1 MLNGVMGCLLFVVTA
16 AATVATVSIGHA
28 QENAGVDSAL
38 FEQGLTLFD
47 ANCSQCHQTTGTGL
61 PPDFPALDGNANLG
75 DLALIV
81 ENVHRGKGA
90 MPSFPD
96 LSAEEIA
103 AVATYARNAWNNAY
117 GGVTAEEVAA
127 AMAGLGEAG
136 ERISVW
142 TGVYSEEQAARGQSV
157 FLSVCGR
164 CHGPRGNGAGDP
176 EMVAAP
182 AVARG
187 PFLRKWDGQTVATLL
202 NYVRATMPTDNPKS
216 LSDQQYLDA
225 ITYMFALSNMPKGD
239 KELQLDD
246 SVLAGVEITQPQ

>member
-1 MLNGVMGCLLFVVTA
+1 MCGLLGLLTA
-16 AATVATVSIGHA
+16 ASTVAVVSTGRA
-28 QENAGVDSAL
+28 QEPAAVDATL
-38 FEQGLTLFD
+38 FEMGRTVYE
-47 ANCSQCHQTTGTGL
+47 ANCGQCHQPAGTGL

-90 MPSFPD
+90 MPAFPD
-96 LSAEEIA
+96 LSSEEIA
-103 AVATYARNAWNNAY
+103 AVASYGRNAWSNAF
-117 GGVTAEEVAA
+117 GGVTPEEVEVAI
-127 AMAGLGEAG
+127 AGLGDVG
-136 ERISVW
+136 ERLSVW
-142 TGVYSEEQAARGQSV
+142 TGVYSEAQAARGQTV

-202 NYVRATMPTDNPKS
+202 EYVRTTMPTDNPKS

-225 ITYMFALSNMPKGD
+225 ITYMFALSNIPTGD
-239 KELQLDD
+239 ADLELDAA
-246 SVLAGVEITQPQ
+246 VLEGVEITQAQ

>member
-1 MLNGVMGCLLFVVTA
+1 MFGLLGLLTA
-16 AATVATVSIGHA
+16 ASAVVVVSLGRA
-28 QENAGVDSAL
+28 QAPAAVDANL
-38 FEQGLTLFD
+38 FEMGRAVYE
-47 ANCSQCHQTTGTGL
+47 ANCGQCHQPAGTGL

-75 DLALIV
+75 DIALIV

-90 MPSFPD
+90 MPAFPD

-103 AVATYARNAWNNAY
+103 AVASYGRNAWSNAF
-117 GGVTAEEVAA
+117 GGVTTEEVEVAI
-127 AMAGLGEAG
+127 AGLGEAG
-136 ERISVW
+136 ERLSVW
-142 TGVYSEEQAARGQSV
+142 TGVYSEAQAARGQTV

-202 NYVRATMPTDNPKS
+202 EYVRTTMPTDNPKS

-225 ITYMFALSNMPKGD
+225 ITYMFALSNIPTGD
-239 KELQLDD
+239 SDLDLD
-246 SVLAGVEITQPQ
+246 AAVLEGVEITQAQ